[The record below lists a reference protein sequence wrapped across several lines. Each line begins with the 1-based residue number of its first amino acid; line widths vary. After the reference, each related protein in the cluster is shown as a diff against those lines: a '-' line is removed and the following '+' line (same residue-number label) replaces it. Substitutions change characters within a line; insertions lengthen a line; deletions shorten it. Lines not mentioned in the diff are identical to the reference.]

1 MPVCN
6 VTWLGPKPEGP
17 LENTLVSMLGTYID
31 EDDSEFE
38 IVVNHWETC
47 LRSEKVIICG
57 NFAFMCVVQNDLLV
71 LVPDAALNI
80 PKLIWMMDA
89 ERVTVDKL
97 NIRNI
102 RQAMSR

>member
-6 VTWLGPKPEGP
+6 ETWLGPKPEGQ
-17 LENTLVSMLGTYID
+17 LENTSLCMLGSYID

-47 LRSEKVIICG
+47 LQSEKVKMCG
-57 NFAFMCVVQNDLLV
+57 NLVFMCVVQNDLLV

-80 PKLIWMMDA
+80 PKLIWIMDA
-89 ERVTVDKL
+89 ERVTVQKL
-97 NIRNI
+97 NLPNI